1 MAPPRLDP
9 KRRKKMGLLRRRSFL
24 AGSVAAALFAPHVAR
39 AALRVAR
46 LANGAAARSP
56 SGVCAD
62 SLAAAVAAHPVL
74 NSILRIDVH
83 QDAELGDDLTTLRG
97 CIDGTVDLA
106 NVGTTVASSIVPE
119 IGVLDIPFLFRSVAA
134 ARAALDGAPR
144 QDLVELLQ
152 GKGIHLLAW
161 TENGVRHI
169 TANKPIRTPSD
180 LAGLKLRVPPS
191 EVVIGAFRALGAK
204 AGPVPFP
211 EVYEALRTGAFE
223 AEENPLGLIET
234 AKFYEVQK
242 VLSLTGHAYSAGLVV
257 ASPDLLEDL
266 TAPQRSALRAC
277 ATIAQDASRA
287 AADAAQHIGVG
298 TLAGRGMIVISDVDV
313 VAFVEA
319 NRPYLESLAQ
329 KFGHDRLA
337 RLQRADG

>member
-1 MAPPRLDP
+1 MTVLP
-9 KRRKKMGLLRRRSFL
+9 RRSFL
-24 AGSVAAALFAPHVAR
+24 AGSLTAALLAPHVAR
-39 AALRVAR
+39 AALRVAK
-46 LANGAAARSP
+46 LASGVPAKSP

-62 SLAAAVAAHPVL
+62 SLAAAVAADPDLSAVL
-74 NSILRIDVH
+74 RVEVH
-83 QDAELGDDLTTLRG
+83 HNAELGNDLTALRG
-97 CIDGTVDLA
+97 CIDGTIDLA
-106 NVGTTVASSIVPE
+106 VVGTTVTNSIVPE

-134 ARAALDGAPR
+134 ARAALDGSPR

-152 GKGIHLLAW
+152 AKGIHWLAW
-161 TENGVRHI
+161 FENGVRHI

-191 EVVIGAFRALGAK
+191 EVVIGAFRAMGAE
-204 AGPVPFP
+204 AGPLPFP
-211 EVYEALRTGAFE
+211 EVYAALGTGAF
-223 AEENPLGLIET
+223 AAQENPLGLIET

-266 TAPQRSALRAC
+266 TASQRAALQAC
-277 ATIAQDASRA
+277 ATIAQNASRA
-287 AADAAQHIGVG
+287 AADTAQREGVG
-298 TLAGRGMIVISDVDV
+298 RLRAKGMTVIDDVDV
-313 VAFVEA
+313 AAFVEA

-337 RLQRADG
+337 RLHHTDG